1 MLDTYVS
8 LGTIESVKNF
18 VTKITEFE
26 EDFDLIQ
33 GKYVIDAKSVLG
45 IFSIDLSK
53 PVLLRINAEGD
64 RLEQIKKAVKEFEA

>member
-18 VTKITEFE
+18 VTKITQFD
-26 EDFDLIQ
+26 EDFELIQ
-33 GKYVIDAKSVLG
+33 GKYVVDAKSVLG

-53 PVLLRINAEGD
+53 PVLLRINAEGE

>member
-8 LGTIESVKNF
+8 LGTIESVKKF
-18 VTKITEFE
+18 VTKISEFD
-26 EDFDLIQ
+26 EDFELIC
-33 GKYVIDAKSVLG
+33 GKYVIDAKSILG

-64 RLEQIKKAVKEFEA
+64 RLEQIKKAIKEFEA

>member
-8 LGTIESVKNF
+8 LGTIESVKKF
-18 VTKITEFE
+18 VTKISVFD
-26 EDFDLIQ
+26 EDFELIC
-33 GKYVIDAKSVLG
+33 GKYVIDAKSILG

-53 PVLLRINAEGD
+53 PVLLRINAEGE